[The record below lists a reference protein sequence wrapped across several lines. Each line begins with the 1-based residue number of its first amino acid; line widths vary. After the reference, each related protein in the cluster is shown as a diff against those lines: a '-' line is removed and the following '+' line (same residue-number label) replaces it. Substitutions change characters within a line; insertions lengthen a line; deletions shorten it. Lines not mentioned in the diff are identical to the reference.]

1 MAQIANEKLAV
12 ALEKASSLAIN
23 NIVQAKMLTERHRNL
38 LVKQGFL
45 KPVIRGWYM
54 LDADVTT
61 TDAGESALWFDSI
74 WGFVGQYLTELF
86 GDDYWLSPE
95 SSLDLLTS
103 SNALPQQIIVYAKST
118 TRIVNLPHNM
128 SLMVMNSTR
137 TPYKIETI
145 TGVRVASV
153 ESVLA
158 SISPSAYTRS
168 PISLQIALGLADIS
182 ELAGAFEHTRN
193 ASAVGRT
200 LGALKALEQEEDYL
214 RLKRIV
220 DGIGFVEL
228 NETNPFEQPVT
239 QIGVSKNENPA
250 AMRVRALWQSLRD
263 DIEQVFSDIKP
274 SFDFMSRP
282 LKDTFKEMEELYV
295 QDAYH
300 SLSIEGYRVT
310 PALIEKVRDGNWHPE
325 LIEKDKEAKDAL
337 AARGY
342 FEAFNAVKSSLKAI
356 HEKKI
361 GTLSSAISIGI
372 TDWYTYLFQPCVAV
386 GLIAAKD
393 IAGYRKGP
401 VYIRTSRHAPPA
413 DIYLRDC
420 MDALKMLIEDEP
432 SYIVKAILGHLCLG
446 YIHPF
451 PDGNGRTARFLM
463 NFLLTLGGYD
473 WTIVKLEDRTDYLGS
488 LEKASI
494 DHQGTPFAEFV
505 LMSMQKTKVDK
516 SN

>member
-1 MAQIANEKLAV
+1 MAQIANEKLAI
-12 ALEKASSLAIN
+12 ALEKAANVAVN
-23 NIVQAKMLTERHRNL
+23 NIVQTKMLTERHRNL

-54 LDADVTT
+54 LDADITT
-61 TDAGESALWFDSI
+61 TEAGESALWFDSI
-74 WGFVGQYLTELF
+74 WGFIGQYLKELF
-86 GDDYWLSPE
+86 DEEYWLSPE

-103 SNALPQQIIVYAKST
+103 NNALPKQIIVYAQSS
-118 TRIVNLPHNM
+118 TRIINLPHNM
-128 SLMVMNSTR
+128 SLLIINSTK
-137 TPYKIETI
+137 TAYKLEKIAGVNTI
-145 TGVRVASV
+145 SV
-153 ESVLA
+153 EGVLA
-158 SISPSAYTRS
+158 SISPSAYTRNS
-168 PISLQIALGLADIS
+168 ISLQIALGLADIS

-200 LGALKALEQEEDYL
+200 LGALKALGQAEDYQ

-220 DGIGFVEL
+220 EGIGFLEL
-228 NETNPFEQPVT
+228 DENNPFEQPVI
-239 QIGVSKNENPA
+239 QIGASHKENPA
-250 AMRVRALWQSLRD
+250 AIRVRALWQSLRD
-263 DIEQVFSDIKP
+263 EVERVFTDVSP

-282 LKDTFKEMEELYV
+282 LQDTFKDMEELYV

-310 PALIEKVRDGNWHPE
+310 PELIEKVRGGNWHPE
-325 LIEKDKEAKDAL
+325 LTAQDKESKDSL

-342 FEAFNAVKSSLKAI
+342 FEAFGAVKSSLEAM
-356 HEKKI
+356 HEQKT
-361 GTLSSAISIGI
+361 GSLSYAVSIGI
-372 TDWYTYLFQPCVAV
+372 TDWYTSLFQPCVAA
-386 GLIAAKD
+386 GIIAAKD

-420 MDALKMLIEDEP
+420 MDALKILIEEEP
-432 SYIVKAILGHLCLG
+432 SDIVKAILGHLCLG

-473 WTIVKLEDRTDYLGS
+473 WTIVRLEDRTNYLNS
-488 LEKASI
+488 LEQASI
-494 DHQGTPFAEFV
+494 EHVAIPFAEFV
-505 LMSMQKTKVDK
+505 SMSMRKTTEQKGK
-516 SN
+516 